1 MQKERSKN
9 MTTQNS
15 MKLTKTE
22 QLVLDVMGGAEPLSK
37 ICYTDEKSPLWK
49 RTARAHKAIQ
59 SLKDKG
65 VIYKSEGDH
74 MLYVV

>member
-1 MQKERSKN
+1 
-9 MTTQNS
+9 

-22 QLVLDVMGGAEPLSK
+22 QLILDVMGGAVPFLK
-37 ICYTDEKSPLWK
+37 MCYKSSFSRPGGAR
-49 RTARAHKAIQ
+49 RTMRAHNAIQ

-74 MLYVV
+74 MLYVI